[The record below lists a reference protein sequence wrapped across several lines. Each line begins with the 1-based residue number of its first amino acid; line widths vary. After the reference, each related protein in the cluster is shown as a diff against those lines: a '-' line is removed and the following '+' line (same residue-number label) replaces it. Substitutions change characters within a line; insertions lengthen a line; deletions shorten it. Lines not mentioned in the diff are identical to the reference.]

1 MNNTTCG
8 ARFNQS
14 DPFFHIGDRYGGIPL
29 NLCTNLLGSLV
40 LMILFLIIR
49 KNAVKSVK
57 DSLTVD
63 ARDSVEILMLL
74 FGKQKLRKNTS
85 REDVERVESNEANIY
100 SFFSIGKYCL
110 LQSCMFFH
118 FLRLIFMLMLVYVD
132 IRNV

>member
-1 MNNTTCG
+1 MELVTRMNNISCG

-85 REDVERVESNEANIY
+85 REDAERVESNEANIFG
-100 SFFSIGKYCL
+100 SFF
-110 LQSCMFFH
+110 LQPSFDYKSGNSFSQIQ
-118 FLRLIFMLMLVYVD
+118 FQ
-132 IRNV
+132 

>member
-1 MNNTTCG
+1 MNNISCG

-85 REDVERVESNEANIY
+85 REDVEKVASNEANIF
-100 SFFSIGKYCL
+100 SFFFATI
-110 LQSCMFFH
+110 
-118 FLRLIFMLMLVYVD
+118 I
-132 IRNV
+132 